1 MQYILYHGTNFEFSV
16 FSEIAQNDDL
26 GFFFSDDIDDARGY
40 GNRVISCAVRLNN
53 PYTVNSSEIYVG
65 INEIPRSNERISE
78 YTQGVQ
84 VMADNIMYDHG
95 FAYV

>member
-40 GNRVISCAVRLNN
+40 G
-53 PYTVNSSEIYVG
+53 YGG
-65 INEIPRSNERISE
+65 INE
-78 YTQGVQ
+78 
-84 VMADNIMYDHG
+84 A
-95 FAYV
+95 